1 MEFLDVVI
9 RYGLAV
15 LVGIAVG
22 RIFSAGKVKFKG
34 RELTVPYIERNAAN
48 FTMVV
53 VFMLVCSLAAVGTT
67 ALQANRQEKCNT
79 EFTQALKIRSAI
91 SLENEKLATSD
102 RKALAKLFVDLLST
116 PGELNPSD
124 QDTRARTLIESY
136 NQQITNNDAQRATND
151 QDRKNNPLP
160 EPKCGA

>member
-1 MEFLDVVI
+1 MEFLYVLI

-15 LVGIAVG
+15 LVGVVVG

-34 RELTVPYIERNAAN
+34 RELTVPYVERNATN
-48 FTMVV
+48 FTLVV
-53 VFMLVCSLAAVGTT
+53 VLMLVCSLAAVGTT

-102 RKALAKLFVDLLST
+102 RKALAGLFVDLL
-116 PGELNPSD
+116 D
-124 QDTRARTLIESY
+124 QDPAQSQPQRDERARTLIEGY
-136 NQQITNNDAQRATND
+136 NKQIADNDAQRASND